1 MTIDYQ
7 VQLIQFPDTR
17 TKETVVENED
27 GSYTIFIEASLDSI
41 KQREAFKHA
50 MRHILGDDF
59 DKNDVNEIE
68 HEAHRLE
75 IASELCPVI

>member
-7 VQLIQFPDTR
+7 VQLIQFADTR

-41 KQREAFKHA
+41 NQRKAFQHA
-50 MRHILGDDF
+50 MKHILGDDF
-59 DKNDVNEIE
+59 RKENINKIE
-68 HEAHRLE
+68 YAAHGLE
-75 IASELCPVI
+75 IASELCPT